1 VIFTSRIVL
10 HCNLQLTNSD
20 FLEYIVCYIRLI
32 SGISTEQI
40 FYYYFLAGLGGAQYQ
55 IPMAMPG
62 AVPRLQYPGLI
73 GQQQA
78 AALQG

>member
-1 VIFTSRIVL
+1 M
-10 HCNLQLTNSD
+10 
-20 FLEYIVCYIRLI
+20 
-32 SGISTEQI
+32 
-40 FYYYFLAGLGGAQYQ
+40 YFRRAYHSILAGLGGAQYQ

>member
-1 VIFTSRIVL
+1 MNNPTFDMSR
-10 HCNLQLTNSD
+10 T
-20 FLEYIVCYIRLI
+20 LI
-32 SGISTEQI
+32 MFS
-40 FYYYFLAGLGGAQYQ
+40 AGLGGAQYQ

>member
-1 VIFTSRIVL
+1 MYFHRIDLNVIFS
-10 HCNLQLTNSD
+10 
-20 FLEYIVCYIRLI
+20 
-32 SGISTEQI
+32 
-40 FYYYFLAGLGGAQYQ
+40 AGLGGAQYQ

-78 AALQG
+78 AALQGWVVVSRLKPVFEPVTFNSKNNWT

>member
-1 VIFTSRIVL
+1 
-10 HCNLQLTNSD
+10 
-20 FLEYIVCYIRLI
+20 
-32 SGISTEQI
+32 
-40 FYYYFLAGLGGAQYQ
+40 
-55 IPMAMPG
+55 MAMPG

>member
-1 VIFTSRIVL
+1 MFGYFHRT
-10 HCNLQLTNSD
+10 D
-20 FLEYIVCYIRLI
+20 FLLL
-32 SGISTEQI
+32 
-40 FYYYFLAGLGGAQYQ
+40 FLAGLGGAQYQ